1 MSDVVSSVSG
11 GLSGRLEPGRARLG
25 PGARLA
31 VAVALTVTLLA
42 GVAWGAAQIGS
53 RDAASP
59 ASSGSLSAE
68 LSQRRSVQLAV
79 SSFAANLTSYS
90 VNDIGAYKARLT
102 PLMTPGFAKSFG
114 LAVDGIVAEVKA
126 TKMTS
131 HGQVVQTAVSAVDSI
146 PGGEAA
152 TALVVADVQVESS
165 LGDRVRHFRW
175 KVSLVRQGGGW
186 LVDGFEPVA

>member
-1 MSDVVSSVSG
+1 MSDVVSPVSG
-11 GLSGRLEPGRARLG
+11 GLSGLREPRRARLG

-31 VAVALTVTLLA
+31 AAIGLTATLLA
-42 GVAWGAAQIGS
+42 GVAWGAAQTGG

-90 VNDIGAYKARLT
+90 VDDIGAYKARLT

-126 TKMTS
+126 TKLTS
-131 HGQVVQTAVSAVDSI
+131 QGQVVQTAVSALDDMH
-146 PGGEAA
+146 A

-175 KVSLVRQGGGW
+175 KISLVRQGDGW

>member
-1 MSDVVSSVSG
+1 MSEAMSALSG
-11 GLSGRLEPGRARLG
+11 GLGERPGPLRARLS
-25 PGARLA
+25 PGTRLA
-31 VAVALTVTLLA
+31 TAIVLTAALLA
-42 GVAWGAAQIGS
+42 GVAWGAAQVAS

-59 ASSGSLSAE
+59 ASSGSLSDD

-79 SSFAANLTSYS
+79 SSFAANLTTYS
-90 VNDIGAYKARLT
+90 VEDIGGYKTRLT

-131 HGQVVQTAVSAVDSI
+131 QGQVVQTAVSAVDGD
-146 PGGEAA
+146 PDGDHA